1 MAQLVFLL
9 ITFGLMWFILIR
21 PQQQR
26 VRRQQD
32 LVRSLEV
39 GDEVV
44 TAGGIFGRVVGL
56 DAEVAR
62 IEVAPGVEMRILRV
76 AVNARV
82 GEEGMPAV
90 GSGPGGETAEATDS
104 NEPVDGGSR

>member
-1 MAQLVFLL
+1 MAQLIFLVL
-9 ITFGLMWFILIR
+9 TFGLMWLVLIR

-26 VRRQQD
+26 VRRQQE

-44 TAGGIFGRVVGL
+44 TAGGIFGRIVAL
-56 DAEVAR
+56 DDEVAR
-62 IEVAPGVEMRILRV
+62 IEVARGVEIRCLRL

-82 GEEGMPAV
+82 GDDGVAGV
-90 GSGPGGETAEATDS
+90 GPGAGGDS
-104 NEPVDGGSR
+104 TEPVDGGSR